1 MGQGCRK
8 WDGTKK
14 YLWSGMIGMVIGM
27 VMVIGIGRWD
37 SKTIKQAKGM
47 KQRNMRQ
54 RIPRR

>member
-1 MGQGCRK
+1 
-8 WDGTKK
+8 
-14 YLWSGMIGMVIGM
+14 MIGMVIGM